1 VKIEHNAVN
10 GLQLPLTLIADSTLD
25 GAPTH
30 MELAFSEY
38 QVKTH

>member
-1 VKIEHNAVN
+1 M
-10 GLQLPLTLIADSTLD
+10 QLPVNLVVDSTLD

-30 MELAFSEY
+30 MELAFSRH